1 MLINLSLII
10 FHHLFGGHSTVF
22 NDIFFFFNTLQM
34 KQPPPANTVCDGL
47 EVYVCVLRS
56 SYRTFSSVLGQLF
69 TLQIFLFP
77 LLSIMF

>member
-22 NDIFFFFNTLQM
+22 NDIFFFNTLQM

-56 SYRTFSSVLGQLF
+56 SYRTFSSVFGQLF

-77 LLSIMF
+77 LSIMF

>member
-10 FHHLFGGHSTVF
+10 FHHYLEVTVQYLMTS
-22 NDIFFFFNTLQM
+22 FFFNTLQM
-34 KQPPPANTVCDGL
+34 KQPPPANTVCDGS

-56 SYRTFSSVLGQLF
+56 SSRTFSSVFGQLF

-77 LLSIMF
+77 LSIMF